1 MEIVDTSR
9 RYLGFFTRTPPRA
22 LEYPWVLEQVDAAST
37 QHVVDLGAGVS
48 VVPLLLSE
56 RGHEVV
62 TVDYS
67 SKIVM
72 NIPKEKWNEW
82 GFLDYSL
89 LRRNILSINADFSSI
104 ELQPSTFDVVYSVSV
119 IEHMPASVRKATL
132 SRAANILVPRGRIV
146 LTLDLQPN
154 SYRLWNLDRGKVVE
168 PPDLHGTLDEFL
180 TELEQAGFSVDT
192 LQVLRFIPLAGAD
205 IALLCATKVKP

>member
-1 MEIVDTSR
+1 V
-9 RYLGFFTRTPPRA
+9 
-22 LEYPWVLEQVDAAST
+22 ST
-37 QHVVDLGAGVS
+37 QRVVDLGAGVS
-48 VVPLLLSE
+48 VLPLLLSE

-82 GFLDYSL
+82 GFLDYSI
-89 LRRNILSINADFSSI
+89 LRGSILSINADFSNI
-104 ELQPSTFDVVYSVSV
+104 ELQPSAFDVVYSVSV
-119 IEHMPASVRKATL
+119 LEHMPSSVRKATL
-132 SRAANILVPRGRIV
+132 SKAANILVPHGRLV

-154 SYRLWNLDRGKVVE
+154 SYRLWNLDRGKLVE

-180 TELEQAGFSVDT
+180 TELEQTGFSVDT
-192 LQVLRFIPLAGAD
+192 LHVRRFIPLAGAD
-205 IALLCATKVKP
+205 IAFLYATKVKP